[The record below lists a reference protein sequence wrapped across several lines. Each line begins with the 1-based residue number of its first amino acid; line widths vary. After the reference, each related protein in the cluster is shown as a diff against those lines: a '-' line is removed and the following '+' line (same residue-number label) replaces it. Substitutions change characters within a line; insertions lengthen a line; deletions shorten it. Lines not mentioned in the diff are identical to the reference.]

1 MLKTLGKEARA
12 AIPAL
17 IDALKTQSVDVR
29 REAALALG
37 SVTKGTEDGVLA
49 LIGALS
55 DEDIEVRSNAAD
67 ALAEI
72 GTKAKQAVPEL
83 LLLLRKDQNQS
94 IARGKAIIALAS
106 TGKDSEEVISALIQE
121 LKGGDARNAAL
132 SLGRIGPPAKAAI
145 PLLLQTLKN
154 DNQEIRLY
162 SLKAL
167 VRIDRNEPEVL
178 AALNSAL
185 EDPNPVVRH
194 WATMEAQRAR

>member
-1 MLKTLGKEARA
+1 VLKTLGKEARA

-72 GTKAKQAVPEL
+72 GTKAKQAVPEP
-83 LLLLRKDQNQS
+83 LLLLRKDQS

-132 SLGRIGPPAKAAI
+132 SLGRIGRPAKAAI
-145 PLLLQTLKN
+145 PLLLQTFKN